1 MFKVFKAFVKKEFYH
16 ILRDKRTLLILFGMP
31 IAQVLIFG
39 FAVTNEFNDTKID
52 VLDYAKDVTSNQL
65 IDHIQSSGH
74 FMVNNRLL
82 SEKEMEDGFKAG
94 ASKIVV
100 AIPEN
105 FSEDF
110 YAGANP
116 QIQVITDGS
125 DPNNANTLVQYVTQ
139 MVNTFKTERS
149 VQGGTPYQIQLS
161 TQMMYNPQLVSSY
174 NFVPGTIALILLIIC
189 AMLTSLTIAKEN
201 EKGTMEVLLVSPLPP
216 VIIILGKVTPYALL
230 SFGIAV
236 LVVLIGN
243 IVFGVPVL
251 GSFGLLMLMCLLYV
265 ITALSLGTLIS
276 TKSDTQQKA
285 MMTSLMSLMM
295 PSLILSGFIFPMSSM
310 PQVLQWIGHI
320 IPAKYFIDI
329 LKGIML
335 RGVGMDFLL
344 FEVGVLLLMTLV
356 FLVLTWRNF
365 KIRLE

>member
-1 MFKVFKAFVKKEFYH
+1 MFKVFKAFVRKEFYH

-31 IAQVLIFG
+31 VAQVLIFG

-52 VLDYAKDVTSNQL
+52 VLDYAKDRTSEQL
-65 IDHIQSSGH
+65 INHIQSSGN
-74 FMVNNRLL
+74 FVVNAMLT
-82 SEKEMEDGFKAG
+82 SEQEMEDGFKAG
-94 ASKIVV
+94 TSKIIVV
-100 AIPEN
+100 IPEN
-105 FSEDF
+105 FGEDF
-110 YAGANP
+110 YASQSP
-116 QIQVITDGS
+116 TIQVITDGS

-139 MVNTFKTERS
+139 MVNTFKKEKTASKE
-149 VQGGTPYQIQLS
+149 PPFQIQTASRML
-161 TQMMYNPQLVSSY
+161 YNPQLVSAY

-189 AMLTSLTIAKEN
+189 AMLTSLTIAREKET
-201 EKGTMEVLLVSPLPP
+201 GTMEILLVSPLSPFL
-216 VIIILGKVTPYALL
+216 IILGKVTPYAML

-243 IVFGVPVL
+243 VVFGVPVL

-265 ITALSLGTLIS
+265 VTALSLGTLIS

-295 PSLILSGFIFPMSSM
+295 PSMLLSGFLFPMSSM
-310 PQVLQWIGHI
+310 PQLLQWIGHI

-329 LKGIML
+329 LKGVML
-335 RGVGMDFLL
+335 RGVGMNFIV

-356 FLVLTWRNF
+356 LLLLTWRNF